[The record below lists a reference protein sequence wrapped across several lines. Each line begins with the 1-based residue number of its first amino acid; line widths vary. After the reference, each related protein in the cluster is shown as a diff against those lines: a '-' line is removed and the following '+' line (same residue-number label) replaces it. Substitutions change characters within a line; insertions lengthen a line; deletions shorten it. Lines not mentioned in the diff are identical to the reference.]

1 MILQDPELIEF
12 FKDGGI
18 VSANCPQIFI
28 RMMEVSLLRI
38 GNEIGKWSDEKC
50 ASTASKLIKLAET
63 IGSRCTDAYNY
74 DANEFCVLN
83 HGDCWINNMMF
94 KENEKGQPID
104 VLLVIFFFP
113 HVYYNRD

>member
-1 MILQDPELIEF
+1 MILQDPKLIEF

-113 HVYYNRD
+113 YVYYIRD